1 MGPEII
7 FFLAPF
13 VFPAWL
19 DLGFH
24 LRCRE
29 EKIGDHPF
37 TERPAE
43 HPWQEV
49 FDFPDDESPVCLVSK
64 FIIGT
69 WGICD
74 PDICIF
80 LNNRRKIGIHHI
92 NKEILHD
99 RKGSWTG
106 EFFQPPLIFE
116 FIVLWLCIRRVRP
129 QKRQIKVLW
138 KIYKANLG
146 QKLVVIVNSGLLFI
160 YVKNAVLL
168 YISDMWYHCEL

>member
-1 MGPEII
+1 MVKMSPEII

-13 VFPAWL
+13 IFSARL

-24 LRCRE
+24 FRCRE

-69 WGICD
+69 GGICD

-99 RKGSWTG
+99 RKGS
-106 EFFQPPLIFE
+106 
-116 FIVLWLCIRRVRP
+116 
-129 QKRQIKVLW
+129 
-138 KIYKANLG
+138 
-146 QKLVVIVNSGLLFI
+146 
-160 YVKNAVLL
+160 
-168 YISDMWYHCEL
+168 